1 MSAFLKKKNLK
12 AKKGKQKWRKN
23 LDITELQETIAEQP
37 HASLP
42 PKKPLKK
49 PLFFIDPAPS
59 KTIKKS
65 LDPNRFKKK
74 PKGPPSKYELK
85 RISKKEHSSLL
96 NPNPPVESPKLDDA
110 WRKPLNKKPV
120 VLPMKDKTPKN
131 PLPAAGQSY
140 NPSFKDHKNL
150 LQDIVATELSK
161 DDIKHAVS
169 NKVNRVHK
177 EKPKAITQKRLDH
190 QFTLIKKYK
199 RELREKQAVSD
210 LRMKVKEEREKIEE
224 KALEKGKVLKVK
236 RIGKTRFNEKIPD
249 FKLSNELPENLRK
262 INTEGSVVRDAFQNV
277 FRKGR
282 IEPGNPF
289 GAKKKIQKLPKYK
302 YHSTDRRGEDR
313 EDEGLGERFHIYNY

>member
-23 LDITELQETIAEQP
+23 LDITELQDTIAEQP
-37 HASLP
+37 HLSLP

-59 KTIKKS
+59 KAIKKS
-65 LDPNRFKKK
+65 LDPDRFKKK
-74 PKGPPSKYELK
+74 PKGPPSKNELK
-85 RISKKEHSSLL
+85 LIRKKEHSSLL
-96 NPNPPVESPKLDDA
+96 LNESPAIESPKLDDA
-110 WRKPLNKKPV
+110 WRKPLDKKPV
-120 VLPMKDKTPKN
+120 VLPLKDKTPKN
-131 PLPAAGQSY
+131 PLPAPGQSY

-161 DDIKHAVS
+161 EDIKHAVS
-169 NKVNRVHK
+169 NKVNRVPK
-177 EKPKAITQKRLDH
+177 EKPKAVTQKTLDH

-199 RELREKQAVSD
+199 RELREKHVATE
-210 LRMKVKEEREKIEE
+210 LRRKKKEERETIEA
-224 KALEKGKVLKVK
+224 KALEKGKVLKPK
-236 RIGKTRFNEKIPD
+236 RIGKTRFIEKIPD

-262 INTEGSVVRDAFQNV
+262 INTEGNVVRDAFENV

-302 YHSTDRRGEDR
+302 YHSTDRRGER